1 MATAAADKRP
11 EVAKVDYLID
21 ENGSRVDVPDDSALR
36 VATSIEQQVGATG
49 PANWWR
55 LGLIAL
61 GAIALI
67 LLVMQMFGGGV
78 PTTDVVPG
86 TPTTSPADLTPPAGS
101 VPPPAG

>member
-1 MATAAADKRP
+1 MAEAIDRRG
-11 EVAKVDYLID
+11 AKVDYLVD
-21 ENGSRVDVPDDSALR
+21 ENGSRVDVPDDSAVR
-36 VATSIEQQVGATG
+36 VATSVEQQVGATG

-67 LLVMQMFGGGV
+67 LLVMQLIGGGSGV

-86 TPTTSPADLTPPAGS
+86 TPTTPPADLTPPAGNL
-101 VPPPAG
+101 PPPPG